1 MAGGVLM
8 ALGIVFI
15 CYLAFDKVDK
25 TSSDYFYSFFVELGM
40 ILIGVICYYGGEFI
54 DHLKKIEQSLEYMEK
69 NMDNIRKET
78 DLHLESIE
86 DSLKSIEHDDDI

>member
-8 ALGIVFI
+8 ALMIAFF
-15 CYLAFDKVDK
+15 CYAAFDKVDK
-25 TSSDYFYSFFVELGM
+25 TSSDYFYHFCSE
-40 ILIGVICYYGGEFI
+40 ICITLIGVICYYGGEFI

-78 DLHLESIE
+78 DLHLEGIE
-86 DSLKSIEHDDDI
+86 DSLKSKEHDDDI